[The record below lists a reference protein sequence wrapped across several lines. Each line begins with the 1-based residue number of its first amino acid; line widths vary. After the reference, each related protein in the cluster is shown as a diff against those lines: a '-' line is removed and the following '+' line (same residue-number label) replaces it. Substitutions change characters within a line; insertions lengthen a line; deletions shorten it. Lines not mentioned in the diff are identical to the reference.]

1 MCAAIRKHPPK
12 DAVKTIEFLAAE
24 GYSIIGISRALGV
37 SRETFK
43 KWCEEDGAIQE
54 AFEVGRETERQR
66 LHALIVQ
73 SAVANKPA
81 NVNAFFILKARHG
94 YREADATSAKV
105 DVTVAPNVL
114 VVVNHGTD
122 EEWAAKVA
130 AHQRGLMLDAAS
142 PHQIE
147 APQPAQ
153 ADSQPSYG
161 PPTYLPPAYASQAAP
176 VLSVT
181 PPAPVYDA
189 LPWHPRS

>member
-1 MCAAIRKHPPK
+1 MCAAHRKNAPK
-12 DAVKTIEFLAAE
+12 DAAKTIERLAAD
-24 GYSIIGISRALGV
+24 GHSIIGIARSLGV

-43 KWCEEDGAIQE
+43 KWCDEDSAIQE
-54 AFEVGRETERQR
+54 AFEVGRETERQK

-105 DVTVAPNVL
+105 DVTVVPNVL

-130 AHQRGLMLDAAS
+130 AHQRGLMLEAAS
-142 PHQIE
+142 PYQIE
-147 APQPAQ
+147 APQPTQ
-153 ADSQPSYG
+153 ADSQPDYG
-161 PPTYLPPAYASQAAP
+161 PPAYLPPVYAPQAAP
-176 VLSVT
+176 APSVT
-181 PPAPVYDA
+181 LPAPAYDA
-189 LPWHPRS
+189 LSWRPRS